1 MPKEALTKKKKTGY
15 AFGIFT
21 ESLIYNMFYTY
32 YLTFLNEIVGIQPK
46 YSSII
51 IFISIAWDAVTD
63 PMIGNYT
70 DRIGVDKRKV
80 MKGSLIPLAVIFIV
94 AWSSIGAGFTSQT
107 AKIILYTVISMAIW
121 VFYTMYTIPYYA
133 VVAELTEDYDERTQI
148 RSLSSLLNAIAVGL
162 GNILPALVPTVA
174 ILLTEKYESN
184 SYAVVAAIIS
194 VMAVT
199 FGFICCK
206 SLNGVYS
213 PKQAKD
219 GEPVQKVSL
228 KSTMKAFGEIL
239 SLKPAKF
246 FLLFVF
252 FFLATS
258 SMIQANLTYMVI
270 DCIGMEYDTGIV
282 FVILSLVV
290 SMAIVVPLVE
300 ATAKKKDR
308 RFAAILF
315 LSITFA
321 GEITIKI
328 IGLDAEIAGFRFMC
342 ILSPVILGIG
352 TGTFWT
358 LFYSMGYDL
367 VELDEFKTG
376 ERREST
382 ITALPQ
388 LIQKFGS
395 AFGILMA
402 GQLLSFYGYD
412 SSKDTAGSEALFT
425 VVTDEKIINGME
437 NISTVIPAIFLLLS
451 IISAI
456 LYPMTRKRFNALMVQ
471 LKKKR
476 NGEEYT
482 TEGFE
487 KLL

>member
-1 MPKEALTKKKKTGY
+1 MAEKSSLTKKKKTGY

-32 YLTFLNEIVGIQPK
+32 YLTFLIEIAGIKPAF
-46 YSSII
+46 SSII

-70 DRIGVDKRKV
+70 DRPGVDKRRV
-80 MKGSLIPLAVIFIV
+80 MKMALVPLGLVFIV
-94 AWSSIGAGFTSQT
+94 AWTSIGAGLSSQL
-107 AKIILYTVISMAIW
+107 AKILLYTFITMCLW

-133 VVAELTEDYDERTQI
+133 VVAELTEDYDERTEI
-148 RSLSSLLNAIAVGL
+148 RSLSSLLNAVAVGL

-174 ILLTEKYESN
+174 VLLTSRFESN
-184 SYAVVAAIIS
+184 AYAVVAAIIS
-194 VMAVT
+194 VMAVI
-199 FGFICCK
+199 FGFVCCK
-206 SLNGVYS
+206 SLKGVYH
-213 PKQAKD
+213 PKAAVAGAPGGTIRD
-219 GEPVQKVSL
+219 TFRS
-228 KSTMKAFGEIL
+228 FGEIL
-239 SLKPAKF
+239 RLKPAKY
-246 FLLFVF
+246 FLAFVF

-258 SMIQANLTYMVI
+258 SMIQSNLTYMVI
-270 DCIGMEYDTGIV
+270 DCIGMDYDTGIV
-282 FVILSLVV
+282 AVIISLVV
-290 SMAIVVPLVE
+290 SMAVVVPVVE
-300 ATAKKKDR
+300 KVAHKKDR

-315 LSITFA
+315 LSIACA
-321 GEITIKI
+321 GEVLLKI
-328 IGLDAEIAGFRFMC
+328 IGLDAEIGGFRIMC
-342 ILSPVILGIG
+342 VIAPAVLGIG

-376 ERREST
+376 QRREST

-388 LIQKFGS
+388 LVQKFGS

-402 GQLLSFYGYD
+402 GVLLGAYGYD
-412 SSKDTAGSEALFT
+412 SSGDIAGSESLIQQ
-425 VVTDEKIINGME
+425 VTDPKIVNGME
-437 NISTVIPAIFLLLS
+437 NISTIIPAGLLLIS
-451 IISAI
+451 IIFAV
-456 LYPMTRKRFNALMVQ
+456 LYPMTRERFNALMAQ

>member
-1 MPKEALTKKKKTGY
+1 MPKAALTKKKKTGY
-15 AFGIFT
+15 TFGIFT

-107 AKIILYTVISMAIW
+107 AKIILYTVISMAI
-121 VFYTMYTIPYYA
+121 
-133 VVAELTEDYDERTQI
+133 
-148 RSLSSLLNAIAVGL
+148 
-162 GNILPALVPTVA
+162 
-174 ILLTEKYESN
+174 
-184 SYAVVAAIIS
+184 
-194 VMAVT
+194 
-199 FGFICCK
+199 
-206 SLNGVYS
+206 
-213 PKQAKD
+213 
-219 GEPVQKVSL
+219 
-228 KSTMKAFGEIL
+228 
-239 SLKPAKF
+239 
-246 FLLFVF
+246 
-252 FFLATS
+252 
-258 SMIQANLTYMVI
+258 
-270 DCIGMEYDTGIV
+270 
-282 FVILSLVV
+282 
-290 SMAIVVPLVE
+290 VVPLVE

-315 LSITFA
+315 LLITFA
-321 GEITIKI
+321 GEIAIKI

-358 LFYSMGYDL
+358 LFYSMGYAL
-367 VELDEFKTG
+367 VELDKFKTG

-487 KLL
+487 NCYKNYTFIQKEHENLIRALLIIYAVLRESFSLSAIIAMNSEFVGLPRCD